1 VDRCAKP
8 QPHLVAGAIVTE
20 GLITRFD
27 LLTLDPIPTCPT
39 SVSCTQQPQV
49 FTLAKHLRA
58 GNCHDWDE
66 DGPGLDGEGWGN
78 AETGTR
84 SWGRLG
90 PGLTLGSV
98 PAR

>member
-1 VDRCAKP
+1 MIGMKMVP
-8 QPHLVAGAIVTE
+8 
-20 GLITRFD
+20 
-27 LLTLDPIPTCPT
+27 
-39 SVSCTQQPQV
+39 
-49 FTLAKHLRA
+49 
-58 GNCHDWDE
+58 
-66 DGPGLDGEGWGN
+66 LDGEGWGN